1 MFLFA
6 GALSKRG
13 IAACN
18 YPIIRFALVAAAT

>member
-13 IAACN
+13 KADCG
-18 YPIIRFALVAAAT
+18 YPIIRSALVAAAT

>member
-13 IAACN
+13 KAACR
-18 YPIIRFALVAAAT
+18 YPIIRSDLVAAAT